1 MFIMGKRG
9 PQSTAPGGY
18 GTVTAKGYRRVWCPV
33 QRRLRM
39 EHVVVWESING
50 PVPSG
55 QQVHHINGDKLDNR
69 IKNLELVS
77 PLEHKRMHSGCELR
91 DGSWWKPC
99 RKCGVWHPV
108 SDYYKRVDG
117 ISPWCRAC
125 AIANATV
132 NKRKRRKPS

>member
-1 MFIMGKRG
+1 MGKRG

-18 GTVTAKGYRRVWCPV
+18 GTITPKGYRRVWCPV

-77 PLEHKRMHSGCELR
+77 PLEHKRMHSGCELT
-91 DGSWWKPC
+91 S
-99 RKCGVWHPV
+99 V
-108 SDYYKRVDG
+108 S
-117 ISPWCRAC
+117 
-125 AIANATV
+125 
-132 NKRKRRKPS
+132 